1 MRLAIQITT
10 HLLQQFVVQK
20 AMEWSIP
27 RAEGKGMWQQKSSIK
42 LGIQKKK
49 IGCPEKLT
57 LSKVRYK
64 NVFPGK
70 LMVKES
76 DASRFFLVRITQG
89 NPSS

>member
-1 MRLAIQITT
+1 MTKKKFYKIGY
-10 HLLQQFVVQK
+10 
-20 AMEWSIP
+20 P
-27 RAEGKGMWQQKSSIK
+27 
-42 LGIQKKK
+42 KKK